1 MILFDGKIYPSSE
14 QDRLL
19 SQLEDEI
26 NNTLLN
32 CRPDRERVI
41 SASDRLSKRI
51 AAGEF
56 DELINNFDFE
66 NKEEYIKTASEV
78 MRRES
83 IEFRINTELSGIID
97 GEIIP
102 PYGVKKAKICIEP
115 LGVLFHIAAGN
126 VDGLPAFSVLEGL
139 LTGNINILKLP
150 QADNGITVEIFR
162 RLMEE
167 EPLLRRY
174 VYVFDT
180 PSTDI
185 TAMEKMAHMA
195 DGIAVWGGDGA
206 VKAVRMLAP
215 AGAKLIEWG
224 HKLSF
229 AYISGYSDK
238 TAELPALAKHIID
251 TRQLFCSS
259 CQTIFLDT
267 DSMEEAEQFC
277 TEFLPYLEAA
287 AEHNPVTDTGA
298 LAEMT
303 LRKYNEELENAL
315 DGGRKKHIFQGRRT
329 SLALCEDSTLELS
342 YMYGNCLVK
351 RLTADKLL
359 NELRRAKEYL
369 QTAGLICSS
378 EKREALCDILIR
390 GGVNRVMT
398 AGNMSVSFC
407 GEAHDGEYPL
417 RRYTRIVNIE
427 E

>member
-1 MILFDGKIYPSSE
+1 MILFNGKIYPSSE
-14 QDRLL
+14 QNRLL
-19 SQLEDEI
+19 SQLEYEI

-32 CRPDRERVI
+32 CRLDRERVI
-41 SASDRLSKRI
+41 SASDRLAKRI
-51 AAGEF
+51 ATGEF
-56 DELINNFDFE
+56 DELINGFDFE
-66 NKEEYIKTASEV
+66 NKEEYIKTAAEV

-83 IEFRINTELSGIID
+83 IEFRINTELGGITG

-185 TAMEKMAHMA
+185 TAMKKMASMA

-238 TAELPALAKHIID
+238 TAELPALARHIID

-267 DSMEEAEQFC
+267 DSMEEAENFC
-277 TEFLPYLEAA
+277 TDFLPYLEAA

-315 DGGRKKHIFQGRRT
+315 DGGRKKRIFQGRRT
-329 SLALCEDSTLELS
+329 SLSLSEDSALELS

-351 RLTADKLL
+351 RLTADNLL
-359 NELRRAKEYL
+359 NELRRAKGYL
-369 QTAGLICSS
+369 QTAGLICSP
-378 EKREALCDILIR
+378 EKREAFCDILIR

-417 RRYTRIVNIE
+417 RRYIRIVNIE